1 MPNLITEKLEKI
13 LDEKLSPLSEQLK
26 EALAMVKSLNTKYEK
41 MEETLGVLQEENKA
55 LKEEHASLK
64 AQVLSSANDLK
75 SVQKSPNDLEQYTR
89 RDCVEICGIPL
100 PEESQEE
107 DTNEIVLQLSQKMGI
122 PLERKDISVSH
133 RIRSS
138 RSSVDPAII
147 VKFVRREVRERL
159 YRARKRLKSI
169 TMADFGFSVD
179 KKIFINESLTPKNKE
194 LFKDCLRFKKDNSF
208 KFLWTNA
215 GKIFLRRN
223 ADSPV
228 ILINSSVDIPP
239 SKKIS
244 HTETCMFCD
253 KCPGRVPHLNSSNC
267 PCSYASLPRLD
278 ITSSISN
285 IDHLI

>member
-1 MPNLITEKLEKI
+1 M
-13 LDEKLSPLSEQLK
+13 
-26 EALAMVKSLNTKYEK
+26 KSLNTKYEK
-41 MEETLGVLQEENKA
+41 MEETLMVLQEENKA

-75 SVQKSPNDLEQYTR
+75 SVQKSLNDLEQYTR
-89 RDCVEICGIPL
+89 RDSVEIRGIPL

-133 RIRSS
+133 RIRS

-169 TMADFGFSVD
+169 TTADFGFSVE

-239 SKKIS
+239 S
-244 HTETCMFCD
+244 
-253 KCPGRVPHLNSSNC
+253 
-267 PCSYASLPRLD
+267 
-278 ITSSISN
+278 
-285 IDHLI
+285 

>member
-1 MPNLITEKLEKI
+1 MPNLTMEKLEKI

-26 EALAMVKSLNTKYEK
+26 EALAMVKLLNTKYEK
-41 MEETLGVLQEENKA
+41 MEETLVVLQEENKA

-75 SVQKSPNDLEQYTR
+75 SVQKSLNDLEQYTR
-89 RDCVEICGIPL
+89 RDSVEIRGIPL

-133 RIRSS
+133 RIRS
-138 RSSVDPAII
+138 RSLVDPAII

-169 TMADFGFSVD
+169 TTADFGFSVE

-228 ILINSSVDIPP
+228 ILINSSVDIP
-239 SKKIS
+239 
-244 HTETCMFCD
+244 
-253 KCPGRVPHLNSSNC
+253 SS
-267 PCSYASLPRLD
+267 
-278 ITSSISN
+278 
-285 IDHLI
+285 

>member
-1 MPNLITEKLEKI
+1 MPNLTTEKLEKI

-41 MEETLGVLQEENKA
+41 LEETLVVLQEENKA

-75 SVQKSPNDLEQYTR
+75 SVQKSLNDLEQYTR
-89 RDCVEICGIPL
+89 RDSVEIRGIPL

-133 RIRSS
+133 RIRS
-138 RSSVDPAII
+138 RSSVDSAII
-147 VKFVRREVRERL
+147 VKFVRRELRERL

-169 TMADFGFSVD
+169 TTADFGFSVE

-239 SKKIS
+239 S
-244 HTETCMFCD
+244 
-253 KCPGRVPHLNSSNC
+253 
-267 PCSYASLPRLD
+267 
-278 ITSSISN
+278 
-285 IDHLI
+285 

>member
-1 MPNLITEKLEKI
+1 MPTLTTEKLEKI

-26 EALAMVKSLNTKYEK
+26 EALAMVNSLNTKYDK
-41 MEETLGVLQEENKA
+41 MEETLVVLQEENKA

-75 SVQKSPNDLEQYTR
+75 SVQKSLNDLEQYTR
-89 RDCVEICGIPL
+89 RDSVEIRGIPL

-133 RIRSS
+133 RIRS

-169 TMADFGFSVD
+169 TTADFGFSVE

-194 LFKDCLRFKKDNSF
+194 LFKDCLRFKKDKSY

-223 ADSPV
+223 TDSPV

-239 SKKIS
+239 S
-244 HTETCMFCD
+244 
-253 KCPGRVPHLNSSNC
+253 
-267 PCSYASLPRLD
+267 
-278 ITSSISN
+278 
-285 IDHLI
+285 

>member
-1 MPNLITEKLEKI
+1 MPNLTMEKLEKI

-26 EALAMVKSLNTKYEK
+26 EALVMVNSLNTKYEK
-41 MEETLGVLQEENKA
+41 MEETLVVLQEENKA

-75 SVQKSPNDLEQYTR
+75 SVEKSLNDLEQYTR
-89 RDCVEICGIPL
+89 RDSVEIRGIPL

-133 RIRSS
+133 RIRS

-169 TMADFGFSVD
+169 TTADFGFSVE

-228 ILINSSVDIPP
+228 ILINSSVDIP
-239 SKKIS
+239 
-244 HTETCMFCD
+244 
-253 KCPGRVPHLNSSNC
+253 SS
-267 PCSYASLPRLD
+267 
-278 ITSSISN
+278 
-285 IDHLI
+285 

>member
-1 MPNLITEKLEKI
+1 MPTLTTEKLEKI
-13 LDEKLSPLSEQLK
+13 LNEKLNPLSEQLK
-26 EALAMVKSLNTKYEK
+26 EALAMVNSLNTKYDK
-41 MEETLGVLQEENKA
+41 MEETLVVLQEENKA

-75 SVQKSPNDLEQYTR
+75 SVQKSLNDLEQYTR
-89 RDCVEICGIPL
+89 RDSVEIRGIPL

-133 RIRSS
+133 RIRS

-169 TMADFGFSVD
+169 TTADFGFSVE

-194 LFKDCLRFKKDNSF
+194 LFKDCLRFKKDKSY

-223 ADSPV
+223 TDSPV

-239 SKKIS
+239 S
-244 HTETCMFCD
+244 
-253 KCPGRVPHLNSSNC
+253 
-267 PCSYASLPRLD
+267 
-278 ITSSISN
+278 
-285 IDHLI
+285 

>member
-1 MPNLITEKLEKI
+1 
-13 LDEKLSPLSEQLK
+13 
-26 EALAMVKSLNTKYEK
+26 MVKSLNTKYEK
-41 MEETLGVLQEENKA
+41 MEETLVVLQEENKA

-64 AQVLSSANDLK
+64 SQVLSSANDLK
-75 SVQKSPNDLEQYTR
+75 SVQKSLNDLEQYTR
-89 RDCVEICGIPL
+89 RDSVEIRGIPL

-133 RIRSS
+133 RIRS
-138 RSSVDPAII
+138 RSLVDPAII

-169 TMADFGFSVD
+169 TTADFGFSVE

-228 ILINSSVDIPP
+228 ILTNSSVDIP
-239 SKKIS
+239 
-244 HTETCMFCD
+244 
-253 KCPGRVPHLNSSNC
+253 SS
-267 PCSYASLPRLD
+267 
-278 ITSSISN
+278 
-285 IDHLI
+285 

>member
-1 MPNLITEKLEKI
+1 MPNLTTEKLEMI

-41 MEETLGVLQEENKA
+41 MEETLVVLQEENKA

-75 SVQKSPNDLEQYTR
+75 SVQKSLNDLEQYTR
-89 RDCVEICGIPL
+89 RDSVEIRGIPL

-133 RIRSS
+133 RIRS
-138 RSSVDPAII
+138 RSLVDPAII

-169 TMADFGFSVD
+169 TTADFGFSVE

-194 LFKDCLRFKKDNSF
+194 LFKDCLRFKKDNNF
-208 KFLWTNA
+208 EFLWTNA

-228 ILINSSVDIPP
+228 ILINSSADIPP
-239 SKKIS
+239 S
-244 HTETCMFCD
+244 
-253 KCPGRVPHLNSSNC
+253 
-267 PCSYASLPRLD
+267 
-278 ITSSISN
+278 
-285 IDHLI
+285 

>member
-1 MPNLITEKLEKI
+1 MPTLTTEKLEKI

-26 EALAMVKSLNTKYEK
+26 EALAMVNSLNTKYDK
-41 MEETLGVLQEENKA
+41 MEETLVVLQEENMA

-75 SVQKSPNDLEQYTR
+75 SVQKSLNDLEQYTR
-89 RDCVEICGIPL
+89 RDSVEIRGIPL

-133 RIRSS
+133 RIRS

-169 TMADFGFSVD
+169 TTADFGFSVE

-194 LFKDCLRFKKDNSF
+194 LFKDCLRFKKDKSY

-239 SKKIS
+239 S
-244 HTETCMFCD
+244 
-253 KCPGRVPHLNSSNC
+253 
-267 PCSYASLPRLD
+267 
-278 ITSSISN
+278 
-285 IDHLI
+285 

>member
-1 MPNLITEKLEKI
+1 MPNLTTEKLEKI

-41 MEETLGVLQEENKA
+41 MEETLVVLQEENKA

-75 SVQKSPNDLEQYTR
+75 SVQKSLNDLEQYTR
-89 RDCVEICGIPL
+89 RDSVEIRGIPL

-133 RIRSS
+133 RIRS
-138 RSSVDPAII
+138 RSLVDPAII

-169 TMADFGFSVD
+169 TTADFGFSVE

-228 ILINSSVDIPP
+228 ILINSSVDIP
-239 SKKIS
+239 
-244 HTETCMFCD
+244 
-253 KCPGRVPHLNSSNC
+253 SS
-267 PCSYASLPRLD
+267 
-278 ITSSISN
+278 
-285 IDHLI
+285 

>member
-1 MPNLITEKLEKI
+1 MPTLTTEKLEKI

-26 EALAMVKSLNTKYEK
+26 EALAMVNSLNTKYDK
-41 MEETLGVLQEENKA
+41 MEETLVVLQEENKA

-75 SVQKSPNDLEQYTR
+75 SVQKSLNDLEQYTR
-89 RDCVEICGIPL
+89 RNSVEIRGIPL
-100 PEESQEE
+100 PKESQEE

-133 RIRSS
+133 RIRS

-147 VKFVRREVRERL
+147 VKFVRRKVRERL

-169 TMADFGFSVD
+169 TTADFGFSVE

-194 LFKDCLRFKKDNSF
+194 LFKDCLRFKKDKSY

-239 SKKIS
+239 S
-244 HTETCMFCD
+244 
-253 KCPGRVPHLNSSNC
+253 
-267 PCSYASLPRLD
+267 
-278 ITSSISN
+278 
-285 IDHLI
+285 

>member
-1 MPNLITEKLEKI
+1 MPNLTTEKLEKI

-41 MEETLGVLQEENKA
+41 MEETLVVLQEENKA

-75 SVQKSPNDLEQYTR
+75 SVQKSLNDLEQYTR
-89 RDCVEICGIPL
+89 RDSVEIRGIPL

-133 RIRSS
+133 RIRS
-138 RSSVDPAII
+138 RSLVDPAII

-159 YRARKRLKSI
+159 YRARKRLKYI
-169 TMADFGFSVD
+169 TTADFGFSVE

-228 ILINSSVDIPP
+228 ILINSSVDIP
-239 SKKIS
+239 
-244 HTETCMFCD
+244 
-253 KCPGRVPHLNSSNC
+253 SS
-267 PCSYASLPRLD
+267 
-278 ITSSISN
+278 
-285 IDHLI
+285 

>member
-1 MPNLITEKLEKI
+1 MPNLTTEKLEKI
-13 LDEKLSPLSEQLK
+13 LDEKLSPLSEQLE

-41 MEETLGVLQEENKA
+41 MEETLVVLQEENKA

-75 SVQKSPNDLEQYTR
+75 SVQKSLNDLEQYTR
-89 RDCVEICGIPL
+89 RDSVEIRGIPL

-133 RIRSS
+133 RIRS

-169 TMADFGFSVD
+169 TTADFGFSVE

-239 SKKIS
+239 
-244 HTETCMFCD
+244 
-253 KCPGRVPHLNSSNC
+253 
-267 PCSYASLPRLD
+267 
-278 ITSSISN
+278 
-285 IDHLI
+285 

>member
-1 MPNLITEKLEKI
+1 MPNLTTEKLEKI

-41 MEETLGVLQEENKA
+41 MEETLVVLQEENKE
-55 LKEEHASLK
+55 LKEEHASLT

-75 SVQKSPNDLEQYTR
+75 SVQKSLNDLEQYTR
-89 RDCVEICGIPL
+89 RDSVEIRGIPL

-133 RIRSS
+133 RIRS
-138 RSSVDPAII
+138 RSLVDPAII

-169 TMADFGFSVD
+169 TTANFGFSVE

-228 ILINSSVDIPP
+228 ILINSSVDIP
-239 SKKIS
+239 
-244 HTETCMFCD
+244 
-253 KCPGRVPHLNSSNC
+253 SS
-267 PCSYASLPRLD
+267 
-278 ITSSISN
+278 
-285 IDHLI
+285 

>member
-1 MPNLITEKLEKI
+1 MPNLTTEKLEKI

-41 MEETLGVLQEENKA
+41 LEETLVVLQEENKA

-64 AQVLSSANDLK
+64 DQVLISANDLK
-75 SVQKSPNDLEQYTR
+75 SVQKSLNDLEQYTR
-89 RDCVEICGIPL
+89 RDSVEIRGIPL

-133 RIRSS
+133 RIRS
-138 RSSVDPAII
+138 RSSVDSAII
-147 VKFVRREVRERL
+147 VKFVRREVRKRL

-169 TMADFGFSVD
+169 TTADFGFSVE

-208 KFLWTNA
+208 KFRWTNA

-223 ADSPV
+223 ADFPV
-228 ILINSSVDIPP
+228 ILTNSSVDIPP
-239 SKKIS
+239 S
-244 HTETCMFCD
+244 
-253 KCPGRVPHLNSSNC
+253 
-267 PCSYASLPRLD
+267 
-278 ITSSISN
+278 
-285 IDHLI
+285 

>member
-1 MPNLITEKLEKI
+1 M
-13 LDEKLSPLSEQLK
+13 
-26 EALAMVKSLNTKYEK
+26 
-41 MEETLGVLQEENKA
+41 LQEENKA

-75 SVQKSPNDLEQYTR
+75 SVQKSLNDLEQYTR
-89 RDCVEICGIPL
+89 RDSVEIRGIPL

-133 RIRSS
+133 RIRS
-138 RSSVDPAII
+138 RSSVDSAII
-147 VKFVRREVRERL
+147 VKFVRRELRERL

-169 TMADFGFSVD
+169 TTADFGFSVE

-239 SKKIS
+239 S
-244 HTETCMFCD
+244 
-253 KCPGRVPHLNSSNC
+253 
-267 PCSYASLPRLD
+267 
-278 ITSSISN
+278 
-285 IDHLI
+285 

>member
-1 MPNLITEKLEKI
+1 MPNLTTEKLEMI

-41 MEETLGVLQEENKA
+41 MEETLVVLQEENKA

-75 SVQKSPNDLEQYTR
+75 SVQKSLNDLEQYTR
-89 RDCVEICGIPL
+89 RDSVEIRGIPL

-133 RIRSS
+133 RIRR
-138 RSSVDPAII
+138 RSLVDPAII

-159 YRARKRLKSI
+159 YRTRKRLKSI
-169 TMADFGFSVD
+169 TTADFGFSVE

-194 LFKDCLRFKKDNSF
+194 LFKDCLRFKKDNNF

-228 ILINSSVDIPP
+228 ILINSSADIPP
-239 SKKIS
+239 S
-244 HTETCMFCD
+244 
-253 KCPGRVPHLNSSNC
+253 
-267 PCSYASLPRLD
+267 
-278 ITSSISN
+278 
-285 IDHLI
+285 

>member
-1 MPNLITEKLEKI
+1 MPNLTTEKLEMI

-26 EALAMVKSLNTKYEK
+26 KALVMVKSLNTKYEK
-41 MEETLGVLQEENKA
+41 MEETLVVLQEENKA

-75 SVQKSPNDLEQYTR
+75 SVQKSLNDLEQYTR
-89 RDCVEICGIPL
+89 RDSVEIRGIPL

-107 DTNEIVLQLSQKMGI
+107 DTNEIVLQLSKKMGI

-133 RIRSS
+133 QIRS
-138 RSSVDPAII
+138 RSLVDPAII

-169 TMADFGFSVD
+169 TTADFGFSVE
-179 KKIFINESLTPKNKE
+179 KKIIINESLTPKNKE
-194 LFKDCLRFKKDNSF
+194 LFKDCLRFKKDNNF

-228 ILINSSVDIPP
+228 ILINSSADIPP
-239 SKKIS
+239 S
-244 HTETCMFCD
+244 
-253 KCPGRVPHLNSSNC
+253 
-267 PCSYASLPRLD
+267 
-278 ITSSISN
+278 
-285 IDHLI
+285 